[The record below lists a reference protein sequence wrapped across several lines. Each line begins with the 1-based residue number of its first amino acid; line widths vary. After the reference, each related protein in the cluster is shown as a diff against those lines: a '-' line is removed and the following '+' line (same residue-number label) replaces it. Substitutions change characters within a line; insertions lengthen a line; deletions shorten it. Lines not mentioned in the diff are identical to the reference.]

1 MKLKILFV
9 LCFFSIMTAKAQ
21 IVSIANETFES
32 TLSGWTIIPSNSW
45 KADTNFYVSGHNS
58 YRGIVPT
65 TNNAGDTSIIISP
78 IYDLQAYGFVWLT
91 FSHICK
97 VSASDICQ
105 IEYREDFI
113 GSTWEPIPTSSYE
126 GSGIYTNARFSHE
139 SYADWQPGDSLA
151 TPLNGWWKTEQFN
164 ISDEASHARVQ
175 FRFKITR
182 GSVLGTY
189 FVYGWL
195 IDNFQINASVNPIA
209 PPVVEFIST
218 YSDTVYN
225 TGPFLIKAK
234 AATRTIAPLLT
245 PKLYYSATIGGI
257 PTNDS
262 ILMTAIEGDSIWSAT
277 IPQHFYGT
285 TITYAVVASDS
296 VTNTNTANGGFYINR
311 PAGVVDSNAVALH
324 SIDNPMEGTVGG
336 TQPVKVT
343 IKNKGID
350 YLDSCVINW
359 TVNGV
364 LQSPVV
370 WRGHLFEDFNDTI
383 TLGYYTQRYNM
394 FDTIVVWVGMPNGVV
409 DTTTWDDTL
418 SVVSYGCYGPISGD
432 FIVGT
437 APGANVP
444 SINDAFFIGSKCG
457 VNGDVTLKLQNAT
470 YAENWDFTNL
480 ADIMGNYTLT
490 VTSLSGNRDSVIL
503 KPASGVGITLN
514 NTDNFI
520 IKDITIDNTINNDY
534 GIEFTGTADNV
545 EIRNIHFIGDKTG
558 TSSTTSPAPIYKT
571 SGAGLVDDVRFIGN
585 TIEGGYYGI
594 YFYAGTGTSAYGTN
608 VVFDSN
614 TIFDQY

>member
-105 IEYREDFI
+105 IEYREDYI

-126 GSGIYTNARFSHE
+126 GSGIYTNARCSHQ

-209 PPVVEFIST
+209 PPVVNLLTT

-234 AATRTIAPLLT
+234 AATRTFAPLLT
-245 PKLYYSATIGGI
+245 PKLYYSATIGGVT
-257 PTNDS
+257 TNDS
-262 ILMTAIEGDSIWSAT
+262 IVMTAIVGDSIWSAT

-296 VTNTNTANGGFYINR
+296 VTNTNTANGGFYIQR
-311 PAGVVDSNAVALH
+311 PLAGGYTGYVIVGN
-324 SIDNPMEGTVGG
+324 GTV
-336 TQPVKVT
+336 T
-343 IKNKGID
+343 D
-350 YLDSCVINW
+350 
-359 TVNGV
+359 
-364 LQSPVV
+364 
-370 WRGHLFEDFNDTI
+370 
-383 TLGYYTQRYNM
+383 YYTPASMYYKYSWARMLYLSNEISSNNM
-394 FDTIVVWVGMPNGVV
+394 GGLITKLAWSYDNATG
-409 DTTTWDDTL
+409 TTYGNQTCFFKMVDDTAL
-418 SVVSYGCYGPISGD
+418 VTGYVDPIVD
-432 FIVGT
+432 
-437 APGANVP
+437 GATQVW
-444 SINDAFFIGSKCG
+444 AG
-457 VNGDVTLKLQNAT
+457 
-470 YAENWDFTNL
+470 
-480 ADIMGNYTLT
+480 
-490 VTSLSGNRDSVIL
+490 
-503 KPASGVGITLN
+503 TLN
-514 NTDNFI
+514 I
-520 IKDITIDNTINNDY
+520 AQ
-534 GIEFTGTADNV
+534 GWV
-545 EIRNIHFIGDKTG
+545 EINLNTPFYLPPNKNLQVYWHHKNGAYL
-558 TSSTTSPAPIYKT
+558 SSTSY
-571 SGAGLVDDVRFIGN
+571 
-585 TIEGGYYGI
+585 
-594 YFYAGTGTSAYGTN
+594 
-608 VVFDSN
+608 
-614 TIFDQY
+614 